1 MYSMPQEQARK
12 LYSSAIVQC
21 YIALFWL
28 NIMFYTPAHNPASSV
43 TSPFVL
49 LPKHLRQRIGLG
61 GRTKNLRRD
70 KNEGGGSHRD
80 AVMLRLRIPFQL
92 NWLGFPPSTP
102 KRRWR
107 CAK

>member
-49 LPKHLRQRIGLG
+49 LPKHLRQGMSSGRNKTKSWI
-61 GRTKNLRRD
+61 RTKVV
-70 KNEGGGSHRD
+70 G
-80 AVMLRLRIPFQL
+80 ATLRLRIPWQL
-92 NWLGFPPSTP
+92 NWLGFLTSTP
-102 KRRWR
+102 QSW
-107 CAK
+107 